1 MFITGLPLGYFT
13 LVFSKLN
20 TLAKFE
26 WTGQQNHKRNR
37 FFKFSF
43 YFSFFFFFRSTT
55 LSMQTRPWAQF
66 TTSQVCRCV
75 QGVWK
80 TLYLFLR
87 MNVKLLQ
94 PFQSKKSFSNL
105 SEEELMGLLQ
115 TFKIT
120 VVEVYKPSKS
130 SKSEVWRCFK
140 YTMRLC
146 KSSSALTQCE
156 SLVNLSRS
164 SCLRIHSQQHHKVSK
179 V

>member
-20 TLAKFE
+20 TLSKFE

-43 YFSFFFFFRSTT
+43 YFSFFFFFFRSTT
-55 LSMQTRPWAQF
+55 LSMQTRPCTQF
-66 TTSQVCRCV
+66 TTTQVCRCV
-75 QGVWK
+75 QGVRK

-87 MNVKLLQ
+87 MNVNCCNL
-94 PFQSKKSFSNL
+94 FRVKKSFSNL

-130 SKSEVWRCFK
+130 SKSEV
-140 YTMRLC
+140 
-146 KSSSALTQCE
+146 
-156 SLVNLSRS
+156 
-164 SCLRIHSQQHHKVSK
+164 
-179 V
+179 